1 VTARLLYE
9 LEALDRERE
18 AREEALALVEG
29 ELGQR
34 QEVAQAEE
42 AVAEAQR
49 YLQELQKEER
59 DSNYALDDLQHK
71 IKEMEAKLYSGKVNN
86 PKELSSMQQDVE
98 FLAEKRKNSEDK
110 VLAVMEKIED
120 ARESLHNRM
129 VYLRDVELKW
139 QKRQQE
145 LVGEQGELKAAI
157 ASLNSQREA
166 QASRIQASHLR
177 QYEETRQRRRP
188 AVARVEQGMC
198 QGCRI
203 ALPVGLM
210 QRARGQELVPC
221 PSCGRI
227 LFQP

>member
-1 VTARLLYE
+1 MMARLLYE

-18 AREEALALVEG
+18 AKEEALSQVES

-59 DSNYALDDLQHK
+59 DANWALEDLQQK
-71 IKEMEAKLYSGKVNN
+71 IRTMEGKLYSGKVTN

-98 FLAEKRKNSEDK
+98 LMSEKRRKLEDK
-110 VLAVMEKIED
+110 VLGVMEKIED

-129 VYLRDVELKW
+129 VHLRDVELKW

-145 LVGEQGELKAAI
+145 LAREQKELKEAI
-157 ASLNSQREA
+157 ASLKRLRWA
-166 QASRIQASHLR
+166 QASRIPPPHLQ
-177 QYEETRQRRRP
+177 QYEETRQRRHP

-210 QRARGQELVPC
+210 QRARGLELVPC
-221 PSCGRI
+221 PSCSRI

>member
-1 VTARLLYE
+1 MARLLYE

-18 AREEALALVEG
+18 AKEEALARVES

-34 QEVAQAEE
+34 QEVARAEE

-49 YLQELQKEER
+49 YLEELQKEER
-59 DSNYALDDLQHK
+59 DANWALEDLQHK
-71 IKEMEAKLYSGKVNN
+71 IKTMEEKLYSGKVTN

-98 FLAEKRKNSEDK
+98 LLAEKRKKLEDR
-110 VLAVMEKIED
+110 VLGVMEKIED

-129 VYLRDVELKW
+129 VSLRDIELKW
-139 QKRQQE
+139 QERQQE
-145 LVGEQGELKAAI
+145 LARDQKELKETI
-157 ASLNSQREA
+157 ASLERQREA
-166 QASRIQASHLR
+166 QASRISPAHLR
-177 QYEETRQRRRP
+177 QYEQTRQRCRP

-210 QRARGQELVPC
+210 QRARGLDLVPC
-221 PSCGRI
+221 PSCSRI